1 MTILKTF
8 EFYGYYVTTLRYHN
22 TGKKVP
28 IHTRK
33 WEYIFTVSERIN
45 NKSKTILTLDIPAD
59 KLSQAKRA
67 LRSTMVAR
75 KLLEKKG
82 NTYVIKKYIR
92 KTKVKSKLK
101 KVDRPILINKK
112 PVGIIM
118 PTKNIFKNKIEMKQ
132 LGINNLNKKIR
143 IQKNLIINK
152 WTITQINHINREFQK
167 SPKRVKDYV
176 SYVRIFNKVKDDLDV
191 RRDTNTKAMWMVFKG
206 SIIIGLE
213 NQSLTDLKIA
223 FIHELG
229 HSFHYGRLS
238 NNERHH
244 INDMYKKNKYWF
256 RDFDFSR
263 IWLNQD
269 DLRSWSNMLQD
280 SGEFFAE
287 IYSHAYLKDYNWFD
301 PLSPDTLPM
310 INLIIK
316 KG

>member
-1 MTILKTF
+1 MTIYNKSELQKMTRL
-8 EFYGYYVTTLRYHN
+8 ELSTYCKNNNIKGYSVLN
-22 TGKKVP
+22 KAD
-28 IHTRK
+28 
-33 WEYIFTVSERIN
+33 RIN
-45 NKSKTILTLDIPAD
+45 LILNSYATTKKYSKEKKI
-59 KLSQAKRA
+59 
-67 LRSTMVAR
+67 RST
-75 KLLEKKG
+75 
-82 NTYVIKKYIR
+82 
-92 KTKVKSKLK
+92 
-101 KVDRPILINKK
+101 KK
-112 PVGIIM
+112 PVGLVM
-118 PTKNIFKNKIEMKQ
+118 PTKNLFKNRMEMKQ
-132 LGINNLNKKIR
+132 LGINNLNKKIVVS
-143 IQKNLIINK
+143 KDLKINK
-152 WTITQINHINREFQK
+152 WVIRQIEHINREFQK

-191 RRDTNTKAMWMVFKG
+191 SRGTNAKAMWMVFKG

-213 NQSLTDLKIA
+213 KQSLNDLKIA

-229 HSFHYGRLS
+229 HSFHHGRLS
-238 NNERHH
+238 NSERHH

-263 IWLNQD
+263 AWLNQD

-287 IYSHAYLKDYNWFD
+287 IYSHAYLKDYDWFD